1 MSAATPGQTPLDHV
15 VARVSKL
22 HPSRIDLTLDRMQ
35 RILARLD
42 HPERRLPPVIHVAG
56 TNGKGSTVAYLRSIL
71 EAADLKVHVYTSPY
85 LVRLNEC
92 VRLAGTLVGD
102 DALRDALLE
111 CERVNGG
118 EPITES
124 SLHAAMGM
132 AQAAGEEAKAA
143 FRSQADRIAAELDL
157 VRREDF
163 DALKAEIAALRAEVE
178 TLRAAQAA
186 PKRKPSAAS

>member
-102 DALRDALLE
+102 DALRDALLLTVS
-111 CERVNGG
+111 VN
-118 EPITES
+118 
-124 SLHAAMGM
+124 
-132 AQAAGEEAKAA
+132 
-143 FRSQADRIAAELDL
+143 
-157 VRREDF
+157 
-163 DALKAEIAALRAEVE
+163 
-178 TLRAAQAA
+178 LRAASNGVDPGEDGFARPPGVA
-186 PKRKPSAAS
+186 RFVDAKPALLKQIFGFVMIADLRDEKSVKPRTDLLDEEGGCG